1 MSKKVDKS
9 KPLRRLPIRP
19 VRGKSGEKAMFSGTV
34 IVRLTPEASPI
45 NGNIE
50 NINNLLSHAKIFK
63 LTALEQF
70 IESFDSPK
78 SSRLIQSV
86 SVERVLAM
94 EREAVKTEFPP
105 LHSLIQYWRIDLRGR
120 SRKNIATI
128 LEELNSLNEVEVAW
142 EDPIPIP
149 STVDLDDEEYDD
161 EQGYQKAAPEGIDA
175 RWMWTQPDGEG
186 AGIGIVDVEFGWLKT
201 HEDLKDKNPT
211 LIYGDIRPERV
222 DHGTAV
228 LGIILAT
235 DNKVGIVGCAPSISS
250 VRMVSVWTDD
260 GTAYGIYHES
270 DSLLYAIEVMS
281 TGDILLIEATIG
293 TGHPLEIY
301 DDRLDAIRLATA
313 LGILVV
319 ECAGNGDIDLDDWKT
334 VAGTHAVA
342 DLHRLKR
349 TSPSEFVDSGAIM
362 VGASESALP
371 HNRWYLL
378 PNAGSN
384 YGSRIDCFAWGE
396 NVTTTGGYMSD
407 DDTELLDAGEGDP
420 NGEYTDSF
428 EGTSAA
434 APIIVGA
441 AALLQSH
448 YKANTGFLLSNV
460 QLRTILSNPTT
471 GTAHG
476 TDRPGDIG
484 VMPDLAAI
492 VPTLGTLP
500 DIYMRDAVGDTG
512 IVPWTGPISVS
523 PDIIVFPSSVS
534 DPQGDFGEGSLA
546 ENSETLGSKVEK
558 GHDNVIY
565 VRVRNRGGS
574 PATNVIATVYWSE
587 VATLVTPSMWHLIGS
602 VTLPTVPDT
611 DELTVS
617 PQLDWHDA
625 DIPSEGHYCFVAT
638 LQHPNDP
645 TPPTPGPLS
654 WSEFQDMIRAHN
666 NVTWRNFNVEN
677 APPTAPSTTSF
688 DFNLAG
694 AEDRRRLFSFE
705 IERKLP
711 HDTILEIEVPHG
723 LLRKFKGKKQLKIIQ
738 DKDVKTSRL
747 VLPVLPRIKFED
759 VWIPRGAR
767 LPCKFNIRP
776 RKDKVKYGHGV
787 SIRQLYKGKEV
798 GRIVWQFAPKLRFR
812 KAKGKKSKQ

>member
-1 MSKKVDKS
+1 MSKKVEKS
-9 KPLRRLPIRP
+9 KPLRRLPVRP
-19 VRGKSGEKAMFSGTV
+19 VIGKSGEKERLSGIV
-34 IVRLTPEASPI
+34 IVRLTPEASPV
-45 NGNIE
+45 NGDIE
-50 NINNLLSHAKIFK
+50 NINDLLSHAKIFK
-63 LTALEQF
+63 LKGLEQV

-86 SVERVLAM
+86 SVEKILAM
-94 EREAVKTEFPP
+94 EHEAAKTEFPP
-105 LHSLIQYWRIDLRGR
+105 LHSLTQYWRIDLRGR
-120 SRKNIATI
+120 SRKNIDII

-142 EDPIPIP
+142 EDPIPTP
-149 STVDLDDEEYDD
+149 STVTPGDDEHNK
-161 EQGYQKAAPEGIDA
+161 YQDYQNAAPEGIDA
-175 RWMWTQPDGEG
+175 RWMWTQPNGEG
-186 AGIGIVDVEFGWLKT
+186 AGIGIVDAEFGWLET
-201 HEDLKDKNPT
+201 HEDLTDKNPT
-211 LIYGDIRPERV
+211 HIYGDDHQSWI

-235 DNKVGIVGCAPSISS
+235 DNNVGVVGCAPAISS
-250 VRMVSVWTDD
+250 IRMVSIWTDD
-260 GTAYGIYHES
+260 GTAYGIYNES
-270 DSLLYAIEVMS
+270 DALLYAIEVMS
-281 TGDILLIEATIG
+281 TGDILLIEVEEG
-293 TGHPLEIY
+293 TCHPVEIY

-319 ECAGNGDIDLDDWKT
+319 EAAGNGNHDLDDWAT

-342 DLHRLKR
+342 GLHRLDR
-349 TSPSEFVDSGAIM
+349 ASANFVDSGAIM
-362 VGASESALP
+362 VGASKSDLTN
-371 HNRWYLL
+371 NRWEQ
-378 PNAGSN
+378 SN

-396 NVTTTGGYMSD
+396 NVVTTGYGD
-407 DDTELLDAGEGDP
+407 LDAGGGNP
-420 NGEYTDSF
+420 NKEYTDSF
-428 EGTSAA
+428 EGTSSAS
-434 APIIVGA
+434 PIIVGA

-448 YKANTGFLLSNV
+448 YKAITGSLLSNV
-460 QLRTILSNPTT
+460 QMRKILSDTTT
-471 GTAHG
+471 GTEQGAG
-476 TDRPGDIG
+476 VPGNIG
-484 VMPDLAAI
+484 VMPNLAAI

-523 PDIIVFPSSVS
+523 PDIIVLPSSVL
-534 DPQGDFGEGSLA
+534 DPQLAFGEGSGT

-558 GHDNVIY
+558 GSDHVIY

-602 VTLPTVPDT
+602 VTLPPVPDT
-611 DELTVS
+611 DELIVS
-617 PQLDWHDA
+617 PQLDWLDA
-625 DIPSEGHYCFVAT
+625 DIPGEGHYCFVAT
-638 LQHPNDP
+638 LQHLNDP

-677 APPTAPSTTSF
+677 APPTAPNTTSF

-694 AEDRRRLFSFE
+694 AEDRKRLFSFE

-711 HDTILEIEVPHG
+711 HDTILEIEVPRG
-723 LLRKFKGKKQLKIIQ
+723 LLRNFKGRKQLKIIQ
-738 DKDVKTSRL
+738 DKNAKNSRL
-747 VLPVLPRIKFED
+747 ALPVLPRIKFED

-767 LPCKFNIRP
+767 LPCKLIIRP

-812 KAKGKKSKQ
+812 RKKGKNSK